1 MFEVEDLKMGERFIR
16 YKDELWTMGMT
27 YGDAFELL
35 ADLLAAYAV
44 LIEKKHDMG
53 PWVVNFIRELFEA
66 MFERF
71 GIETFPDIVR
81 EAWAVFEEIQKET
94 GDGEGGLR
102 H

>member
-16 YKDELWTMGMT
+16 HKDELWTTGMT

-35 ADLLAAYAV
+35 ADLLAAYAE
-44 LIEKKHDMG
+44 LGSRKYDMG
-53 PWVVNFIRELFEA
+53 PWVVKFIRELFEA

-71 GIETFPDIVR
+71 GIETFPDVVR
-81 EAWAVFEEIQKET
+81 EAWAVFENIQKEA
-94 GDGEGGLR
+94 GDEVK